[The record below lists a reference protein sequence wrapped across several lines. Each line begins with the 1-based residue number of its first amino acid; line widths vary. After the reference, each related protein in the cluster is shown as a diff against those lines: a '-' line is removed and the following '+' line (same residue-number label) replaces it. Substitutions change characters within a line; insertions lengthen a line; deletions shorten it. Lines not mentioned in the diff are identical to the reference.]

1 MWNEKYFALIRQE
14 MPEKFKGITDVDDFV
29 HRLALLFLG
38 LIGKDIAYAPFG
50 GEPINEDRNTVAY
63 CEKAYKLGFSAIVND
78 GKLLGFRK
86 E

>member
-1 MWNEKYFALIRQE
+1 MWDEKYFALIRQE

-29 HRLALLFLG
+29 HHLVLRFLG
-38 LIGKDIAYAPFG
+38 LIGKDIAYASF

-63 CEKAYKLGFSAIVND
+63 CEEAYKQGFSAIVND